1 MNELD
6 ISTILASAIHESKNR
21 IGTLLYHTHTIK
33 NHQEMNTDIDQTVDT
48 IENILKQ
55 LNDEWVEYLYLYK
68 LSTNGY
74 NIHYETLDISEFLDD
89 QVFVL
94 SSSAS
99 SKNLSLTFT
108 CEKKL
113 YGVLDE
119 RLITSAIST
128 SVYNALRF
136 AKKSIKIS
144 ANKEDNF
151 LVFTIEDD
159 GPGFLNDEDDDFLF
173 SENTGL
179 GLYFCELSAQSHVVN
194 EVKGYISKGKST
206 QLGGAC
212 LQISL
217 PQ

>member
-33 NHQEMNTDIDQTVDT
+33 NHKEMDTDIDQTVDT

-74 NIHYETLDISEFLDD
+74 NIQYETLNVSEFLDD

-94 SSSAS
+94 SSTAI
-99 SKNLSLTFT
+99 SKNLTLDFRCKDGLFATF
-108 CEKKL
+108 
-113 YGVLDE
+113 DE

-128 SVYNALRF
+128 TIYNSFRF
-136 AKKSIKIS
+136 AKKTITIT
-144 ANKEDNF
+144 AEMHENF
-151 LVFTIEDD
+151 LVFSIEDD
-159 GPGFLNDEDDDFLF
+159 GPGFENDEHDDFLF
-173 SENTGL
+173 SQNTGL
-179 GLYFCELSAQSHVVN
+179 GLYFCDLSAQSHIIN
-194 EVKGYISKGKST
+194 DTSGYITKGKSD
-206 QLGGAC
+206 LLNGAC
-212 LQISL
+212 LKIFL